1 MTNIKLFQNNN
12 IRSLSNEEAQKW
24 YFLVVDI
31 VAVLTESNNPTDY
44 LKKLRKRDLEI
55 GNYIGT
61 NSPQIEMLTETGKK
75 RKTLTGNPEHL
86 LRIIQSI
93 PSPKA
98 EPFKLWLAQ
107 VGYERL
113 QEIENPEL
121 AQQRMREIYKAKGY
135 TDAWIE
141 KWVRGIAIRAE
152 LTEEWQRRGVKET
165 KENFKELTQNQKK
178 LINKK
183 GK

>member
-1 MTNIKLFQNNN
+1 M
-12 IRSLSNEEAQKW
+12 
-24 YFLVVDI
+24 
-31 VAVLTESNNPTDY
+31 
-44 LKKLRKRDLEI
+44 
-55 GNYIGT
+55 
-61 NSPQIEMLTETGKK
+61 
-75 RKTLTGNPEHL
+75 
-86 LRIIQSI
+86 
-93 PSPKA
+93 
-98 EPFKLWLAQ
+98 AQ